1 MKIQFRPD
9 PKKVT
14 PKKEKVYVLKRTPL
28 KKKAVKIKFRS
39 DKRAEQEKAYNL
51 FIKLWL
57 VGKKC
62 PMCGKDATQV
72 HHKKGRIGKLLLDV
86 RFFLPVTQD
95 CHQYIEEHP
104 EWAKEQGYSLSRLEN
119 DDESR

>member
-1 MKIQFRPD
+1 MKIQFRPC
-9 PKKVT
+9 PK
-14 PKKEKVYVLKRTPL
+14 PEPKEKKSVYVLKRTPL
-28 KKKAVKIKFRS
+28 KKKAYKIPPRS
-39 DKRAEQEKAYNL
+39 EKRAAQEKAYNL
-51 FIKLWL
+51 FIRLWL

-104 EWAKEQGYSLSRLEN
+104 EWAKEQGYSLSRLEDN
-119 DDESR
+119 D